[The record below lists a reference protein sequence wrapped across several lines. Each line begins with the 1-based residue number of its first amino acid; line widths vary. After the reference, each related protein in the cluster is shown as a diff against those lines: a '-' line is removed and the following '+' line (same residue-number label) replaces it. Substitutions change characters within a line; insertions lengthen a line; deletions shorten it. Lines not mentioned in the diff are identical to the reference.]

1 MSRAPEEREI
11 ITVPY
16 LNPLVLRKELE
27 NMFENDGIT
36 TLQFP
41 EVVQEKS
48 IIFWNLVSGW
58 NMKYAASTSSLLVM
72 TTVVQ
77 KIWQNVVARMLHQR
91 AVFFDQDSMQLCWL
105 VMTCIYFDQHQVRLC
120 ICPCLFFID
129 LPTNVILHRIAPF
142 SSCRTKRLL
151 HSTEWIVVWTVIPAK
166 QNLVQTA
173 RLIIIFAGVVF

>member
-58 NMKYAASTSSLLVM
+58 NMKYAATTSPPLVVI
-72 TTVVQ
+72 TVVQ
-77 KIWQNVVARMLHQR
+77 KIWQNLVARNAASKCGFL
-91 AVFFDQDSMQLCWL
+91 
-105 VMTCIYFDQHQVRLC
+105 
-120 ICPCLFFID
+120 
-129 LPTNVILHRIAPF
+129 
-142 SSCRTKRLL
+142 
-151 HSTEWIVVWTVIPAK
+151 
-166 QNLVQTA
+166 
-173 RLIIIFAGVVF
+173 